1 MEVME
6 GVKKSLTAVLLASVP
21 FAGHVK
27 AEESLGMVDERG
39 GKEQD
44 LVRSMMK
51 LVLLENIETFEGIKA
66 AQDAYLD
73 EHYQGYEFRGGHV
86 YGMLRGLYLHGITVF
101 NRKGPAK
108 TVFFDM
114 TDIYKKLEQSSDE
127 ETRAKVRELM
137 RRHGDMMK

>member
-1 MEVME
+1 MR
-6 GVKKSLTAVLLASVP
+6 GIKKLLAALLLASVP
-21 FAGHVK
+21 FAEHVN
-27 AEESLGMVDERG
+27 ADESPGTFNESVE
-39 GKEQD
+39 KEQT

-51 LVLLENIETFEGIKA
+51 LVLLENIKTADGIKA

-73 EHYQGYEFRGGHV
+73 EHYQDYEFRGGHV
-86 YGMLRGLYLHGITVF
+86 YGMLCGLYLHGITVF

>member
-1 MEVME
+1 MKYIKRILFTSLFVFVPFAGYSKGEKSMDPVDE
-6 GVKKSLTAVLLASVP
+6 GVKKELE
-21 FAGHVK
+21 FA
-27 AEESLGMVDERG
+27 
-39 GKEQD
+39 
-44 LVRSMMK
+44 RSAMK
-51 LVLLENIETFEGIKA
+51 LVLLEHIESVEEIKA

-73 EHYQGYEFRGGHV
+73 KHFKGYEFRGGHV

-137 RRHGDMMK
+137 RRHGDTKK